1 MSYEQNTLDL
11 VPVIFAAGESKMF
24 NMSGNYFELID
35 CPDPVDVVLSDAV
48 GGQRVRMKQG
58 EASFYSKGVSFS
70 VVQITSATAQTVRFI
85 YGTGE
90 AGTRRSTGS
99 VTVSGAIALD
109 AATLAALEQINVRPE
124 APSGTYNVIAALA
137 ANTAVNVF
145 TAGLNTNGAIIL
157 SAMCTEPNL
166 SNNFNVSLLGKASA
180 PANVADGDPVLIA
193 CNIWNNGATS
203 GGAASM
209 PTPQFLPAGLG
220 LWWIGAQ
227 VTSAA
232 SSRAVRFKLL

>member
-35 CPDPVDVVLSDAV
+35 CPNPVDVVLSDAV

-99 VTVSGAIALD
+99 VTISGAIALD
-109 AATLAALEQINVRPE
+109 APTLAALEQISVRPE
-124 APSGTYNVIAALA
+124 ASTVTANFVPAVGSVTVIAPGVNTTGVFVQKCKVQAFSSTSQNGTLLAKTGAAPTSIADGRIVGLFEVVTQGANNTMALREENFVLA
-137 ANTAVNVF
+137 ANE
-145 TAGLNTNGAIIL
+145 GLYLWTPNAISSPTGFV
-157 SAMCTEPNL
+157 SART
-166 SNNFNVSLLGKASA
+166 
-180 PANVADGDPVLIA
+180 
-193 CNIWNNGATS
+193 
-203 GGAASM
+203 
-209 PTPQFLPAGLG
+209 LP
-220 LWWIGAQ
+220 
-227 VTSAA
+227 
-232 SSRAVRFKLL
+232 